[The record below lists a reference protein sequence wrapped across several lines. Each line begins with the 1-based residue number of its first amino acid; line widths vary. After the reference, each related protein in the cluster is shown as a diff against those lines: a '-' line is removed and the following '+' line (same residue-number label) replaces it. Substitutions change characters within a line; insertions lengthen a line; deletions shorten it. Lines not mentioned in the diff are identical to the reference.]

1 MDEMYTM
8 PFQQQVFA
16 LIVSVAVFVVVV
28 DMVRRRRLREEYS
41 VLWLVTSVI
50 MFVLVFRYEWLVTLT
65 TAIGAGLPTTTLF
78 LFSIIFLMLLS
89 VQFCIK
95 ISRLT
100 DQVKNLSQENAL
112 MKRDI
117 EGLYRPDQT
126 QAQGGESTL
135 SKEPSVP

>member
-1 MDEMYTM
+1 M

-16 LIVSVAVFVVVV
+16 LFVSLVVFVVVI

-41 VLWLVTSVI
+41 VLWLVTSIV
-50 MFVLVFRYEWLVTLT
+50 MFVLVLRYEWLVSLT
-65 TAIGAGLPTTTLF
+65 ALIGAGLPTSTLF

-100 DQVKNLSQENAL
+100 DQVKNLTQENAL
-112 MKRDI
+112 MQVEIQKMGRYASAVQRD
-117 EGLYRPDQT
+117 GRAVDWDLKQPRPEP
-126 QAQGGESTL
+126 QG
-135 SKEPSVP
+135 